1 MAPPA
6 DCAGWRWEE
15 LAWAPYGPFGAVT
28 GTDNAFVGAR
38 WARRPLPMLTAVAC
52 CFAHDLSFPT
62 AWYDFEQSDD
72 EWAALAAAAAR
83 RPWAARRE
91 RAHFRGSVYWYES
104 HGRTRAF
111 AASLV
116 SPDEVDVDW
125 YEKVDTA
132 ALETDGENVFGA
144 IGDHAKFKW
153 LLSLEGHSYWSFRL
167 RQLAHLGSAVLHQ
180 DLPCHEWWHAALR
193 PYEHYVPLARDLSDL
208 RAALRALRRHDGA
221 AARMGARLQRLAPK
235 ILGQAAVVAHVR
247 RLLEG
252 LAALQTYTP
261 RLHPD
266 AVPLP
271 RLAAEGLGFEYQ

>member
-1 MAPPA
+1 MG
-6 DCAGWRWEE
+6 AGWRWEE

-62 AWYDFEQSDD
+62 AWYDFEKSDG
-72 EWAALAAAAAR
+72 EWATLAAAAAR

-91 RAHFRGSVYWYES
+91 RAHFRGSVYWYEN

-193 PYEHYVPLARDLSDL
+193 PYEHYVPLAHDLSDV
-208 RAALRALRRHDGA
+208 RSALRRLRDNDAQAQQMVGRMRRLAPRILSQRAVLSYVRQLLTQYARLQTGPVEVHPA
-221 AARMGARLQRLAPK
+221 AAR
-235 ILGQAAVVAHVR
+235 V
-247 RLLEG
+247 
-252 LAALQTYTP
+252 T
-261 RLHPD
+261 
-266 AVPLP
+266 
-271 RLAAEGLGFEYQ
+271 